1 MRTLTF
7 LALLAAAVS
16 CSPGEDHE
24 GPRFAPAG
32 ADVVHDSRTGLDWP
46 ARDSDSEQSWP
57 GADRFCREMK
67 SGQGGR
73 SWRLPSIEEL
83 AGLYDVSMEQPCGEK
98 AVCRVD
104 GAIDLTSPYQWSVT
118 APQPERR
125 GYFDF
130 AHGTRLTPLIRP
142 SLTRRVLC
150 VRG

>member
-1 MRTLTF
+1 MRILTF
-7 LALLAAAVS
+7 LALLAVAVS
-16 CSPGEDHE
+16 CSPSEEHP
-24 GPRFAPAG
+24 GPRFAPIG
-32 ADVVHDSRTGLDWP
+32 ADVLRDTRTGLEWP

-57 GADRFCREMK
+57 RADRFCREMK
-67 SGQGGR
+67 SEQGGR

-83 AGLYDVSMEQPCGEK
+83 AGLYDVSMQQSCGEK
-98 AVCRVD
+98 AVCRID
-104 GAIDLTSPYQWSVT
+104 GAIDLTSPYQWSAT

-130 AHGTRLTPLIRP
+130 AHGSRLTPLIRA